1 MPLKLRPADDAGAKG
16 LGNLG
21 CYDRLVRTAALA
33 VLFATALSACPRE
46 RLYDPNDIDAFGVE
60 CHAVPAGKP
69 SCGGMGPEGRYEV
82 IGNATCHCDPTTDM
96 WDCMEGG

>member
-1 MPLKLRPADDAGAKG
+1 
-16 LGNLG
+16 
-21 CYDRLVRTAALA
+21 
-33 VLFATALSACPRE
+33 
-46 RLYDPNDIDAFGVE
+46 LYDPNDIDAFGVE